1 MRSLCLVVLELIG
14 SLALQPTR
22 LALHA
27 PTRLGVSAVQQLP
40 RAVVSRQGSAAH
52 AVLRCVRGTLMM
64 CAEGAAA
71 EGASAEPADADV
83 DAPAAEDSAEPEA
96 AAPVVAEEEE
106 EEEEDELLSSPAF
119 LKQKIKVLEKE
130 LVTIGEETVEAQAK
144 ATEMREE
151 WAEKRERLQADYEN
165 FKARNYNMT
174 MDAQLESKIG
184 LIKSFLPVL
193 DNFDRAR
200 GLIEPQGE
208 EEEAVNAKYE
218 EMYTMLMDGLA
229 EIGVEKIPT
238 VGVEF
243 DYNIHMA
250 IQQVPSAEYEEGIV
264 AEELQPGYLCGGKLV
279 RAAYVMVSSG

>member
-40 RAVVSRQGSAAH
+40 GAVLSRQGSAAH
-52 AVLRCVRGTLMM
+52 AVLRCARGTLMM
-64 CAEGAAA
+64 CAEDAAA
-71 EGASAEPADADV
+71 EGATVEPADAGV
-83 DAPAAEDSAEPEA
+83 DAPAAEDSTEPEA
-96 AAPVVAEEEE
+96 AAPVAAEEE

-144 ATEMREE
+144 AAETREE
-151 WAEKRERLQADYEN
+151 WVEKRERLQADYEN

-174 MDAQLESKIG
+174 QEAQLDSKIG

-208 EEEAVNAKYE
+208 EEEAINAKYE

-238 VGVEF
+238 VGAEF
-243 DYNIHMA
+243 DYNVHNA
-250 IQQVPSAEYEEGIV
+250 IQQVPSDEYDEGIV
-264 AEELQPGYLCGGKLV
+264 ASELQPGYLCGGKLV